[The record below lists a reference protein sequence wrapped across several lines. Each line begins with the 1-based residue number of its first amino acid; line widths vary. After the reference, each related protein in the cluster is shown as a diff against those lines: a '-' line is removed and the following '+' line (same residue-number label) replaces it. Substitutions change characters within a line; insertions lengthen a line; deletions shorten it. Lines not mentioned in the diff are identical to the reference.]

1 MLKKLATT
9 QQNAYQSVLSSLTDK
24 LADNNEEDAK
34 KAEEY
39 DQAMNEVSQ
48 SWTDFQ
54 NQAAS
59 LVKLVAD
66 SEEPSGSV
74 SGTFALK
81 AFTKEGK
88 AAQYS
93 NDQQYYANL
102 AAAQKNAV
110 ESQKNY
116 DSIEKELLEKKA
128 QYSDA
133 VSGKSQTALPDK
145 EAAAAKTKGKN
156 VAGQ

>member
-1 MLKKLATT
+1 
-9 QQNAYQSVLSSLTDK
+9 
-24 LADNNEEDAK
+24 
-34 KAEEY
+34 
-39 DQAMNEVSQ
+39 MNEVIQ
-48 SWTDFQ
+48 SWSDFQ
-54 NQAAS
+54 NQVSS

-88 AAQYS
+88 AASYS

-145 EAAAAKTKGKN
+145 EAAATKTKGKT
-156 VAGQ
+156 ATQQ